1 MLKSTNKNS
10 QKNKQRISRDVKIQ
24 VKSLFSKKNKKT
36 KLNKYSSI

>member
-24 VKSLFSKKNKKT
+24 VKSLFSKMKQEN
-36 KLNKYSSI
+36 